1 MPSGKC
7 GSEALVT
14 MLVGECET
22 WCPNT
27 RALDA
32 LSLGF
37 YENQGVLGSR
47 HLNNNEKQIVL
58 SGFIKGHH

>member
-37 YENQGVLGSR
+37 Y
-47 HLNNNEKQIVL
+47 
-58 SGFIKGHH
+58 FIILFVWLCHFLVAACVIFS